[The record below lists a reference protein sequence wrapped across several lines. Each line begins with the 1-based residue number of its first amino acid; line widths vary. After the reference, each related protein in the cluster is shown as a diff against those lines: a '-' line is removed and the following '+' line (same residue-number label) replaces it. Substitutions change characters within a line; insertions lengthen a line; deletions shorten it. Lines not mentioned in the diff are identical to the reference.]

1 MKIKKNYN
9 KTKNARNNKRKNAK
23 SMKIKKKYN
32 KTKNARSNKT
42 KNARSNKKK
51 NIIGGELKYKCSS
64 NSENFPKCG
73 KEGCVY
79 LDNDTSVTKKQWKTY
94 QEIPSYFLS
103 IEGQDS
109 SKNYAPN
116 IISHNIKPCDLIN
129 IIGKE
134 NTAPCFVKR
143 HRNTKSGEKILYEE
157 EQRPSWCR
165 NYGIKNQC
173 IVDDNMYNNLKNNVA
188 KVSLQGKP
196 SKNIKL
202 PEVDDFLDGDAS
214 SIDDEDLGDLHG
226 EIDIDE
232 SFTNLN
238 PIFLTN
244 TKMNRIKGITIA
256 ELIEQMYTSLGPE
269 KTMAVSK
276 EWEDEKENLLQ
287 QVSSIGYTSPDFN
300 EQNIMIDVDNEGLCS
315 WIDSMLL
322 EGEPITPEKIKHQ
335 FGKEDILK
343 IVDWGLLRKSK
354 IGK

>member
-9 KTKNARNNKRKNAK
+9 KTKNAKSSKSTKRKSTKRKNAK
-23 SMKIKKKYN
+23 SAKR
-32 KTKNARSNKT
+32 KNAKT
-42 KNARSNKKK
+42 MKRKT
-51 NIIGGELKYKCSS
+51 IIGGEFKNKCSS

-79 LDNDTSVTKKQWKTY
+79 LDNDNSVTKKQWKTY

-116 IISHNIKPCDLIN
+116 IISHNMKPCDLIN
-129 IIGKE
+129 MIRKE
-134 NTAPCFVKR
+134 NTAPCFLKR

-165 NYGIKNQC
+165 NYGIKHQC
-173 IVDDNMYNNLKNNVA
+173 IVDENMYNNLKNNVA

-214 SIDDEDLGDLHG
+214 SIDDEDLGDLYG

-232 SFTNLN
+232 SFTDLN

-244 TKMNRIKGITIA
+244 ITMDRIKGITIA
-256 ELIEQMYTSLGPE
+256 ELIEKMYTSLGPE

-276 EWEDEKENLLQ
+276 EWEYEKDKILK
-287 QVSSIGYTSPDFN
+287 QVLSIGYTSPDFN
-300 EQNIMIDVDNEGLCS
+300 EQNIMIDVDNEDLCS
-315 WIDSMLL
+315 WIDTILL
-322 EGEPITPEKIKHQ
+322 EGEPITPDKIKDH

-343 IVDWGLLRKSK
+343 IVDWGLLRKVK
-354 IGK
+354 